1 MVFREVPGPPAF
13 SPVFFADLPLFA
25 LWTIVAM
32 LAVTPLLDARMG
44 LGAFAARAG
53 VFDLTFFGA
62 VLIALVACRAGVLN
76 YRGEL
81 NIDECQFVAQAL
93 GYHRDLMPFTQDGH
107 TCGPLN
113 YYILMWP
120 AYLGQPIT
128 YFTIRLT
135 GLVLIMATLVSTV
148 RTLAYLVERRWSYL
162 LALPLI
168 SFYFFAY
175 QPGFVHFSSEHLPEA
190 LLAVAIW
197 LIAQMWETK
206 TAQSGGLF
214 LLGLILGAT
223 PFTKLQGAPLAIF
236 LFALAAALLKF
247 DAQLRDPNGQRR
259 WAALIALTIGGAIVP
274 AIMGVTLAAGG
285 TLGDSIY
292 RYIIVNAVYGAQL
305 WIPDPHPF
313 GYMLYEF
320 AHNGPQYTLYLF
332 DLTVGTVLGL
342 AVLLRFRERIIS
354 REWLV
359 GFTLVL
365 IFMAIACYSVVKPRQ
380 AFCHYLLFLPV
391 PTLLVIGWTA
401 RGVAR
406 FCPADFLRARQRTF
420 IAFFVAISVFT
431 LPLYVTEQRLL
442 PYLATP
448 PSTEYDSVS
457 AYIRSVAG
465 PDDTISNWGYT
476 PQYYVETQLPPGV
489 RDYST
494 LFEIFP
500 DKAYDYFRRGY
511 LEDLKKNKP
520 KVIVDSVGE
529 RYLPTWAHPIDQA
542 RATAWPPLAE
552 YLAANYAPP
561 VAMTTS
567 PDRPPVLVYV
577 RNP

>member
-1 MVFREVPGPPAF
+1 VL
-13 SPVFFADLPLFA
+13 FADLPLFA
-25 LWTIVAM
+25 LWTIVAT
-32 LAVTPLLDARMG
+32 LAFAPLLDPRKGM
-44 LGAFAARAG
+44 GAFAARAG

-62 VLIALVACRAGVLN
+62 VLITLAACRAGVLN
-76 YRGEL
+76 YHGDL
-81 NIDECQFVAQAL
+81 NIDECQFIAQAL

-120 AYLGQPIT
+120 AYLDQPIT
-128 YFTIRLT
+128 YFTIRMT
-135 GLVLIMATLVSTV
+135 GLVLIMVTLLSAV

-168 SFYFFAY
+168 SFYLFAY
-175 QPGFVHFSSEHLPEA
+175 QPGFVHFSSEHFPEA

-197 LIAQMWETK
+197 LIAQMWQTK
-206 TAQSGGLF
+206 TARPGRLF
-214 LLGLILGAT
+214 PLGLILGAT

-236 LFALAAALLKF
+236 LFALAAALLIF
-247 DAQLRDPNGQRR
+247 DKKLRDSHDRSRIG
-259 WAALIALTIGGAIVP
+259 ALVALILGGAMVP
-274 AIMGVTLAAGG
+274 AIMGVTLAAAG

-332 DLTVGTVLGL
+332 DLTVGTALGL
-342 AVLLRFRERIIS
+342 AVLFRFRTGNVS
-354 REWLV
+354 REWLI
-359 GFTLVL
+359 GFALVL
-365 IFMAIACYSVVKPRQ
+365 VFMAIACYSVVKPRQ

-391 PTLLVIGWTA
+391 PTLLVIAWTA
-401 RGVAR
+401 RGVMR
-406 FCPADFLRARQRTF
+406 FCPADFVHARLRSF
-420 IAFFVAISVFT
+420 IAFLVAISGFT

-448 PSTEYDSVS
+448 PSTQYDSVS
-457 AYIRSVAG
+457 AYIRSVTG
-465 PDDTISNWGYT
+465 PNDTISNWGYT
-476 PQYYVETQLPPGV
+476 PQYYVETQLLPGV

-500 DKAYDYFRRGY
+500 DPAYDYFRKGY
-511 LEDLKKNKP
+511 LDDLKKNKP

-529 RYLPTWAHPIDQA
+529 RYLPTWAHPIEEA
-542 RATAWPPLAE
+542 RATAWPPLAD
-552 YLAANYAPP
+552 YLAQNYAPP
-561 VAMTTS
+561 VELIPS
-567 PDRPPVLVYV
+567 KERPPVLVYV
-577 RNP
+577 RKD